1 MIAKRQTLRCIDS
14 VKRVVE
20 EEIRTNGSRMIGR
33 GLTNEASPAG
43 TIAMVDVEVAAVHGT
58 SARQR
63 VPARGGGG
71 KDNSMARKKGL
82 NKDFKWPRAITLWGY
97 ASETSEAWRQA
108 KADGYAFA
116 MKWARQA
123 VDLGWTE
130 ENLVGLIW
138 SLQGRQVVAM
148 TARRAVIMSTGGGV
162 TFYRRMV
169 P

>member
-1 MIAKRQTLRCIDS
+1 MDQAF
-14 VKRVVE
+14 
-20 EEIRTNGSRMIGR
+20 GR
-33 GLTNEASPAG
+33 GLSNEGFAGGYYHPARCRSRCSDG
-43 TIAMVDVEVAAVHGT
+43 IRHTAG
-58 SARQR
+58 
-63 VPARGGGG
+63 VPAKGGGG
-71 KDNSMARKKGL
+71 RENSMARKKGL

-108 KADGYAFA
+108 QADGYEFA
-116 MKWARQA
+116 EKWGRQA

-130 ENLVGLIW
+130 ENLIGLIW

-148 TARRAVIMSTGGGV
+148 TARRAILMSTGGGV